1 MYIYMIFIY
10 IYIYEIYTYIDLSQP
25 EPKLPKTD
33 LNINQPLQPTSTD
46 HMFSWYRFLF

>member
-46 HMFSWYRFLF
+46 INRPYV